1 MCYEDSSE
9 VNSAESPDTTEV
21 PSMELSKKQE
31 LIRQL
36 KEAKARDEI
45 TYPRIIDRM
54 ETNGKYVSLTT
65 LRRVFADGSEAN
77 AASFSLENTLM
88 PIAEA
93 ILNVEDVPTEDS
105 APHAKEIDAL
115 KAVIHTQNEEIVK
128 LHDLNELLEK
138 RVLFLIDQIAIKDRR
153 MDEKDEIIKKLMDKC
168 L

>member
-1 MCYEDSSE
+1 MCYEESAE
-9 VNSAESPDTTEV
+9 VNPAVDSDTTEV

-54 ETNGKYVSLTT
+54 EANGKYVSLTT

-128 LHDLNELLEK
+128 MHDLNELLEK

-153 MDEKDEIIKKLMDKC
+153 MDEKDTIIKKLMEKC